1 MLDRRR
7 AFQVGLAKLGLLLIA
22 APLDAFAQAKP
33 PVKVRYTEV
42 VRSILYAPAYVAIAN
57 GYFKDAGL
65 DVAMTTAQGGDK
77 TVAALLSNS
86 ADIALIGP
94 ETSIY
99 VQNGDS
105 PTKIPIFCG
114 LTVTDGF
121 MLIGRE
127 KVDKFD
133 WQQLKGKQILA
144 LRPGSTPDLFLEA
157 ALRQNGIDPFKDVKL
172 VNNIA
177 IPARV
182 GSWLAGQNQYAIF
195 MDPDAAQ
202 LEMDG
207 KGYVLASIGQ
217 TVGQADYTTF
227 MATDK
232 YIRANPDVI
241 QSWTNAIY
249 RAQKWTEAAQPQEI
263 AKTIE
268 QFFPGIS
275 PQALVAGAERYRKLK
290 MWKTTPTIDPK
301 AIERFQDILVQGNVL
316 DPAKRVKFQDLV
328 LSEFA
333 TKAR

>member
-7 AFQVGLAKLGLLLIA
+7 ALQVGLITLGLLFIA

-33 PVKVRYTEV
+33 PVKVRYAEV

-77 TVAALLSNS
+77 TVAALLTNS

-127 KVDKFD
+127 KADKFD
-133 WQQLKGKQILA
+133 WQRLKGKQILA

-217 TVGQADYTTF
+217 TVGPA
-227 MATDK
+227 ATRPSWRPTNTSAR
-232 YIRANPDVI
+232 ILMSSRAGPTRSTGRRNGQRRRNRRRLRKP
-241 QSWTNAIY
+241 SSSSSPASARRPSLRAPNAIASS
-249 RAQKWTEAAQPQEI
+249 RCGRRRRRST
-263 AKTIE
+263 
-268 QFFPGIS
+268 
-275 PQALVAGAERYRKLK
+275 RKQSTGSRTS
-290 MWKTTPTIDPK
+290 WSK
-301 AIERFQDILVQGNVL
+301 ATCSIRQS
-316 DPAKRVKFQDLV
+316 A
-328 LSEFA
+328 
-333 TKAR
+333 